1 MPRLARCLVRR
12 GAARAA
18 VARCFMDVVVVGV
31 VVEVEVVAAIVVV
44 VVDVIVVAFVV
55 VTAAVVVVAFAVEIV
70 VVVEVEVV
78 ATIVVVVVEVVEVL
92 CGAERSSASLRSASR
107 ALSPARAAARSRPPR
122 ELRASAASHKVHAT
136 ASSRQKEGQGQ
147 KLLGTRGPPPADLSH
162 AQVLSRLV
170 FKALAQASTR
180 SLN

>member
-31 VVEVEVVAAIVVV
+31 VVEVEVVAAIVVN
-44 VVDVIVVAFVV
+44 VDVIVVAFVV

-78 ATIVVVVVEVVEVL
+78 AAIVVVVVEVVEVL

-107 ALSPARAAARSRPPR
+107 VLSPARAAARSRPR

-136 ASSRQKEGQGQ
+136 AGSRQKEGQGQ
-147 KLLGTRGPPPADLSH
+147 SSLAPVGPRQLTCPTRRCSH
-162 AQVLSRLV
+162 ALSSRRLH
-170 FKALAQASTR
+170 KLAQR

>member
-31 VVEVEVVAAIVVV
+31 VVEVEVVAAIVVN
-44 VVDVIVVAFVV
+44 VDVIVVAFVV

-78 ATIVVVVVEVVEVL
+78 AAIVVVVVEVVEVL

-107 ALSPARAAARSRPPR
+107 VLSPARAAARSRPR
-122 ELRASAASHKVHAT
+122 ELRPSAASHKVHAT
-136 ASSRQKEGQGQ
+136 AGSHQKEGQGQ
-147 KLLGTRGPPPADLSH
+147 SSLAPVVGPRQLTCPTRRCSH
-162 AQVLSRLV
+162 ALSSRRLH
-170 FKALAQASTR
+170 KLAQR

>member
-44 VVDVIVVAFVV
+44 VDVIVVAFVV
-55 VTAAVVVVAFAVEIV
+55 VIAAVVVVAFAVEIV

-78 ATIVVVVVEVVEVL
+78 AAIVVVVVEVVEVL

-107 ALSPARAAARSRPPR
+107 VLSPARAAARSRPPR

-147 KLLGTRGPPPADLSH
+147 SSLAPVGPRQLTCPTRRCSRALSSRRLHKLARDH
-162 AQVLSRLV
+162 
-170 FKALAQASTR
+170 
-180 SLN
+180 